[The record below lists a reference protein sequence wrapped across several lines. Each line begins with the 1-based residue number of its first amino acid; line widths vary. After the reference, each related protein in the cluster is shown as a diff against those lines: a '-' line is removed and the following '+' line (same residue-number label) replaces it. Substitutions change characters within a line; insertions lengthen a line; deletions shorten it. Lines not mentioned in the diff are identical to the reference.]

1 MYGISAHTHTL
12 DMRATSI
19 ANALVHQDP
28 GIAEVPHMPNS
39 KILVQYISVD
49 SELLHA
55 NPGSEKDPIIYSLLP
70 RGKHKRER
78 EEEDLRHFSLKI

>member
-1 MYGISAHTHTL
+1 MYGISSHTHTL

-39 KILVQYISVD
+39 RILVQYSSVD
-49 SELLHA
+49 SEPLHA
-55 NPGSEKDPIIYSLLP
+55 NPGSEKDPIIYNFLP
-70 RGKHKRER
+70 WGKHQREK
-78 EEEDLRHFSLKI
+78 EEDLRHFSLKI

>member
-1 MYGISAHTHTL
+1 
-12 DMRATSI
+12 
-19 ANALVHQDP
+19 
-28 GIAEVPHMPNS
+28 MPNS

-70 RGKHKRER
+70 RDKHKRER